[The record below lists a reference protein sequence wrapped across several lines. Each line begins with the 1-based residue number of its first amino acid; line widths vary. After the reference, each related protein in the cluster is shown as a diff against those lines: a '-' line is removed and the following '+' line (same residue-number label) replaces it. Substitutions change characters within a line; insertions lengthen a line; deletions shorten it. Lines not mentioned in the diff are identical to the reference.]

1 MNGYEICLAIFGG
14 FFAGCI
20 NTLAGNGSIITLG
33 IMTELLG
40 LSGNM
45 ANGTNRVGIF
55 VQGIFSL
62 EAFARNK
69 KIHWSKTSSYLITGL
84 IGAII
89 GAWVAVQISSEDFKL
104 VYKYLMLVLLV
115 ILLIHPKH
123 WLNPTEISK
132 KLPAYIYIPIFLCL
146 GFYGGFIQM
155 GMGLFFLAIMV
166 LVVGLPLVE
175 ANAVKVLMVT
185 AYTLVV
191 ILIFHYKGYIDW
203 KIGSIIAMGQGLGGW
218 LTAQYASVI
227 PSANKW
233 AYRMLIV
240 IMIVTLLKLFH
251 IV

>member
-123 WLNPTEISK
+123 WS
-132 KLPAYIYIPIFLCL
+132 CR
-146 GFYGGFIQM
+146 Q
-155 GMGLFFLAIMV
+155 
-166 LVVGLPLVE
+166 
-175 ANAVKVLMVT
+175 
-185 AYTLVV
+185 
-191 ILIFHYKGYIDW
+191 
-203 KIGSIIAMGQGLGGW
+203 
-218 LTAQYASVI
+218 
-227 PSANKW
+227 
-233 AYRMLIV
+233 
-240 IMIVTLLKLFH
+240 
-251 IV
+251 